1 MIGFILADLRRLWLG
16 GAVVVLLVA
25 LATALGVAVTL
36 QERSL
41 RLGSARAADKFDL
54 VVGAAG
60 SETQLILSSI
70 FLQAAP
76 LPLVDGAV
84 LTRLAADPRVAWA
97 APVGFGDSFAGY
109 PIVGTTTNLVS
120 NTTPGFAEGRMFA
133 LEGEALLG
141 AAVNLSVGAEIKP
154 MHGSAETGGRTHTE
168 IAYKAVGKL
177 RPTGTPW
184 DRAILVPI
192 QAVWHVHG
200 LDQEHGHDHNEGQRE
215 GQGEG
220 HGEGHAVAHDDGHQE
235 HGHDHAHEEGAH
247 HEDGDTHVGGED
259 GHADAVIQIGMPQE
273 PKAAL
278 APDASS
284 GHAESDHHGSIDP
297 DAPIVETFGENMPG
311 LPAILVKPKTIADA
325 YRLRQEYRN
334 GNTLGVFPGEVLTG
348 LYATLGDA
356 KMVLGVVAAGSQ
368 GLVAAALMLVTV
380 IHVGQRRR
388 QIGALR
394 AFGAPRGSVFATV
407 WLELFFLVAL
417 GVGIGFLLG
426 LGAAHIGAQLFTAKS
441 GVILPVG
448 FTREDLRLAL
458 FLLGFAAVLAAIPAL
473 LAYRQSPAAALRA

>member
-54 VVGAAG
+54 VIGAAG

-84 LTRLAADPRVAWA
+84 LTKLAADPRVAWA

-109 PIVGTTTNLVS
+109 PIVGTTTSLVS
-120 NTTPGFAEGRMFA
+120 NTTPGFAEGKIFA
-133 LEGEALLG
+133 LEGEAVLG
-141 AAVNLSVGAEIKP
+141 AAVNLSLGAEIKP
-154 MHGSAETGGRTHTE
+154 MHGSAETGGHTHTE
-168 IAYKAVGKL
+168 IAYTVVGRL
-177 RPTGTPW
+177 QPTGTPW

-200 LDQEHGHDHNEGQRE
+200 LGGDHGHAQ
-215 GQGEG
+215 G
-220 HGEGHAVAHDDGHQE
+220 HGESDADAHAGEDHQGD
-235 HGHDHAHEEGAH
+235 GHDHAHE
-247 HEDGDTHVGGED
+247 DGEHPE
-259 GHADAVIQIGMPQE
+259 
-273 PKAAL
+273 
-278 APDASS
+278 
-284 GHAESDHHGSIDP
+284 AEHHGGIDP
-297 DAPIVETFGENMPG
+297 DAPIAENFGDGLPG

-325 YRLRQEYRN
+325 YRLRQEYRS

-356 KMVLGVVAAGSQ
+356 KAVLSAVAAGSQ
-368 GLVAAALMLVTV
+368 ALVAASLMLVTV

-394 AFGAPRGSVFATV
+394 AFGAPRGSVFAIV
-407 WLELFFLVAL
+407 WLELFVLVAL

-448 FTREDLRLAL
+448 FTGEDLRLAL